1 MLPQHGGVPN
11 FNLRISGPFILL
23 LALVLVTG
31 LLLTLSFHLNADPGD
46 LAAQNRAT
54 LSLLSLY
61 CSPSS
66 FYWLEQ
72 AAGGTRTYGDTATVS
87 GSTATGA
94 DSIIAGV
101 NPVREES
108 STPGFRRVSATAR
121 VTSCRI
127 YP

>member
-54 LSLLSLY
+54 LSLIITLLLA
-61 CSPSS
+61 
-66 FYWLEQ
+66 FFVLL
-72 AAGGTRTYGDTATVS
+72 AG
-87 GSTATGA
+87 TGRWWHPHLWRHGN
-94 DSIIAGV
+94 SQ
-101 NPVREES
+101 RQHRH
-108 STPGFRRVSATAR
+108 RRGQHHRRS
-121 VTSCRI
+121 
-127 YP
+127 